1 MQAYLDNSA
10 TTRCSEGVRDIVV
23 KVMMEDF
30 GNPSSRHDK
39 GMEAE
44 KYLREARMDIAATLK
59 ADEKEIYFTSGGTES
74 DNWALIGTAMANKRA
89 GKHII
94 TTAIEHAAVIQPMIY
109 LQEQGFEVSYIPVD
123 RYGRID
129 LQKFSDAIREDTILV
144 STMYVNNEI
153 GTLEPIEE
161 IGKIIKEKNTIAV
174 INKNQLYAYGDE
186 AYAMYEKAPENINV
200 SFPVTGGVIADY
212 NNMQTM
218 VQELLEKN
226 VKGHVKG
233 SEFIIA
239 VPTDITEVE
248 KKAFYDL
255 FFKSKMKPKS
265 VLLCDKPIADAVGL
279 GLDVN
284 EPTGIMIVD
293 IGADTTEISVL
304 SLGGLVLSDLLHF
317 GGNRLDESIITYI
330 KKNFNLVI
338 GQKTAMQLKE
348 HIGSALPG
356 EEGSY
361 TIVGLDVVS
370 GLPIEMEI
378 TAETVYEAMKD
389 NLNSICNAIK
399 MILEKT
405 PPELAKDII
414 HSGIYLTGG
423 GSNIKDMDRLFTDIT
438 NIKVNTCEEPDETV
452 VRGLSLVVTNDK
464 FKRLS
469 YSMRTKI
476 FK

>member
-1 MQAYLDNSA
+1 
-10 TTRCSEGVRDIVV
+10 
-23 KVMMEDF
+23 
-30 GNPSSRHDK
+30 
-39 GMEAE
+39 
-44 KYLREARMDIAATLK
+44 
-59 ADEKEIYFTSGGTES
+59 
-74 DNWALIGTAMANKRA
+74 MAN
-89 GKHII
+89 
-94 TTAIEHAAVIQPMIY
+94 IY
-109 LQEQGFEVSYIPVD
+109 G
-123 RYGRID
+123 ID
-129 LQKFSDAIREDTILV
+129 LGTCNLKIFSKH
-144 STMYVNNEI
+144 SN
-153 GTLEPIEE
+153 
-161 IGKIIKEKNTIAV
+161 KIIKEKNTIAI
-174 INKNQLYAYGDE
+174 INKNQLYAYGNE

-200 SFPVTGGVIADY
+200 SFPITGGVIADY
-212 NNMQTM
+212 NNMQVM
-218 VQELLEKN
+218 VQEVLEKN

-255 FFKSKMKPKS
+255 FYKSKMKPKS

-293 IGADTTEISVL
+293 IGADTTEM
-304 SLGGLVLSDLLHF
+304 
-317 GGNRLDESIITYI
+317 DESIITYI
-330 KKNFNLVI
+330 KKNYNLVI

-356 EEGSY
+356 EEGTY

-378 TAETVYEAMKD
+378 TADTVYEAMKD
-389 NLNSICNAIK
+389 NLSSICNAIK

-423 GSNIKDMDRLFTDIT
+423 GSNIKDMDKLFTQIT

-464 FKRLS
+464 FKRLA
-469 YSMRTKI
+469 YSMRTRI